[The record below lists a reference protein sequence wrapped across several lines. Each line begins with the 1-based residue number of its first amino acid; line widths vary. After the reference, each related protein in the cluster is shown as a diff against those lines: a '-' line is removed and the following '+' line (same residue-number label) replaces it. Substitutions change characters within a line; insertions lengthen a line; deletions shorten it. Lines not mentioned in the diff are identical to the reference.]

1 MTAKADPGKMHSVE
15 KQVAPGGQGHT
26 GAGNRGED
34 KQAGDEIGAGTFA
47 DGGSE
52 AKDLTRGAPPK
63 PKKRYSHAD

>member
-1 MTAKADPGKMHSVE
+1 MTAKVHPDKTPSVKKRVASAGPGR
-15 KQVAPGGQGHT
+15 A

-52 AKDLTRGAPPK
+52 ARDLTRGAPPK
-63 PKKRYSHAD
+63 PVKRYSHAG